1 MPRQGDAR
9 DYEVRSMNLKGRKV
23 LVTGADGFIGSHLA
37 ERLVLEGA
45 GVRVFCLYNSQG
57 SIGWLETVAP
67 EIRNAL
73 DVHLGDIRD
82 ARFVEQA
89 CRDVEIV
96 FHLAA
101 LIAIPY
107 SYVAPE
113 SFVDT
118 NVRGTLNVLEG
129 VRRWGVQRMVHTS
142 TSEVYGTPATVPIR
156 ETHPLNAQSPYAA
169 TKIAADQLALSYFQ
183 SFATPVIVLRP
194 FNTFGPRQSTRAV
207 TATILVQLLAER
219 TEINLGRLDTR
230 RDLTYVSDVVDG
242 FLRAG
247 TTTGVEGNVIQL
259 GTGCSVSIR
268 ELFDIACRVVGVRAT
283 AVEDTRRLRPDA
295 SEVLEL
301 QSDPSRALEMLSW
314 KPTVS
319 LEEGLE
325 RTAAWLKDNRN
336 SYRPDFLYV

>member
-1 MPRQGDAR
+1 MT
-9 DYEVRSMNLKGRKV
+9 LKGKKI

-45 GVRVFCLYNSQG
+45 RVRVFCFYNSQG
-57 SIGWLETVAP
+57 SLGWLETVAS
-67 EIRNAL
+67 EIRNEL
-73 DVHLGDIRD
+73 EVQLGDIRD
-82 ARFVEQA
+82 SRFVDQA
-89 CRDVEIV
+89 CKGVEIV

-107 SYVAPE
+107 SYIAAE

-118 NVRGTLNVLEG
+118 NIRGTLNVLEAA
-129 VRRWGVQRMVHTS
+129 RRSEVKRIVQTS
-142 TSEVYGTPATVPIR
+142 TSEVYGTPASVPIR

-183 SFATPVIVLRP
+183 SFGTPVTVLRP

-207 TATILVQLLAER
+207 TATMLLQLLSGKK
-219 TEINLGRLDTR
+219 EISLGRLDTR

-242 FLRAG
+242 FMRAG
-247 TTTGVEGNVIQL
+247 TVEEIEGKVIQL
-259 GTGCSVSIR
+259 GTGRSVSIE
-268 ELFDIACRVVGVRAT
+268 ELFTIACRVLGVCAT
-283 AVEDTRRLRPDA
+283 VMPDTRRLRPDA

-301 QSDPSRALEMLSW
+301 QSDPSRALELLGW
-314 KPTVS
+314 RPTVT

-325 RTAAWLKDNRN
+325 RTASWLRENRN
-336 SYRPDFLYV
+336 SYRPDFLYA

>member
-1 MPRQGDAR
+1 MD
-9 DYEVRSMNLKGRKV
+9 LKGKKV

-37 ERLVLEGA
+37 ERLVLEGSR
-45 GVRVFCLYNSQG
+45 VSVFCLYNSQG
-57 SIGWLETVAP
+57 GLGWLETVAP
-67 EIRNAL
+67 EIRNEF
-73 DVHLGDIRD
+73 DVRLGDIRD
-82 ARFVEQA
+82 SRFVEQA
-89 CRDVEIV
+89 CKDIEVV

-107 SYVAPE
+107 SYTAAE

-118 NVRGTLNVLEG
+118 NIRGTLNVLEG
-129 VRRWGVQRMVHTS
+129 ARRSGVNRIVQTS
-142 TSEVYGTPATVPIR
+142 TSEVYGTPASVPIR

-183 SFATPVIVLRP
+183 SFGTPVTVLRP

-207 TATILVQLLAER
+207 TATIIVQLLAGKK
-219 TEINLGRLDTR
+219 EISLGRLDTR

-242 FLRAG
+242 FIRAG
-247 TTTGVEGNVIQL
+247 AVEGIEGKVVQL
-259 GTGCSVSIR
+259 GTGRSVSIA
-268 ELFDIACRVVGVRAT
+268 ELFSLACRILNLSAS
-283 AVEDTRRLRPDA
+283 AVPDTRRLRPDA

-301 QSDPSRALEMLSW
+301 ESDPSRALELLGW

-325 RTAAWLKDNRN
+325 RTVTWLRENRN
-336 SYRPDFLYV
+336 GYRPDFLYA

>member
-1 MPRQGDAR
+1 MD
-9 DYEVRSMNLKGRKV
+9 LKGRKI

-45 GVRVFCLYNSQG
+45 RVSVFCLYNSQG
-57 SIGWLETVAP
+57 SLGWLETVAP
-67 EIRNAL
+67 EIRSEF

-82 ARFVEQA
+82 SRFVDQA
-89 CRDVEIV
+89 CRDIDVI

-107 SYVAPE
+107 SYIAAE

-118 NVRGTLNVLEG
+118 NVRGTLNILEGARRSG
-129 VRRWGVQRMVHTS
+129 VRRIIQTS
-142 TSEVYGTPATVPIR
+142 TSEVYGTPASIPIR

-169 TKIAADQLALSYFQ
+169 TKIAADQLALSFFQ
-183 SFATPVIVLRP
+183 SFGTPVTVLRP

-207 TATILVQLLAER
+207 TATIIVQLLAGKK
-219 TEINLGRLDTR
+219 EISLGRLDTR

-242 FLRAG
+242 FIRAS
-247 TTTGVEGNVIQL
+247 TVEGIEGKVIQL
-259 GTGCSVSIR
+259 GTGRSVSIA
-268 ELFDIACRVVGVRAT
+268 ELFSLACRILSVSAT
-283 AVEDTRRLRPDA
+283 PVPDTRRLRPDA

-301 QSDPSRALEMLSW
+301 ESDPSRARELLGW

-319 LEEGLE
+319 LEEGLD
-325 RTAAWLKDNRN
+325 RTATWLRENRN
-336 SYRPDFLYV
+336 GYRPDFLYA